1 VANVLIKDPTEVS
14 SVLTGLGL
22 TRNTTDEAKYRPLLK
37 SDARA
42 FNVTMNADQ
51 ENAMTNFVTYG
62 VSQATVKLGSGERR
76 AVLRDYL
83 DTVGRADVKFADVER
98 MTNGEKPV
106 FRNLKKEQGQVREAV
121 KLFEK
126 IKGHRPN
133 FKDAKEDLL
142 WNTLMYRIRFPRDM
156 EKEKQ
161 AIGQFR
167 AKFKRSPSTPMD
179 WAAVRGIGYVV
190 NE

>member
-1 VANVLIKDPTEVS
+1 M
-14 SVLTGLGL
+14 LTGLGL